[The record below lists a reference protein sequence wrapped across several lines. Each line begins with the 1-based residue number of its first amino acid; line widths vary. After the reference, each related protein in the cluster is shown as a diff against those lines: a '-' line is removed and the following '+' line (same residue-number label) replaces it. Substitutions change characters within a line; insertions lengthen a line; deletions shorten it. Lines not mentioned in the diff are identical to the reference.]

1 MARRSFKK
9 DKGIKALHEGKRI
22 SSNGN
27 TYYEYRKNR
36 SDKDRRKKFENG
48 GGVGGYYVEF
58 DGENWQSVFPENES
72 QNSQLH
78 SSKEEAIDYM
88 VNEFGIERNNITII
102 DEMKNGGGLFGTSRS
117 KSALAKDHKYFN
129 KNEKHEVQ
137 YAKRFKRR
145 KKTYDKYE
153 NGGGVEW
160 SNDENE
166 ALGKWLLSSKDGN
179 EILKKAKNSSEL
191 ENLVRDYAN
200 KKGGVAGLEI
210 DNEDE
215 GLEWVTFSDLWK
227 EIKENK
233 TKYSNGG
240 GVGNS
245 FGEIYN
251 RVVQYIIDKED
262 MSREDAVE
270 LVDSKETWLRDM
282 IEFHE
287 EYDTETLAEGIT
299 SDMGEMKRG
308 GIFGFGT
315 SRSKSAL
322 AKDRKYF
329 NKNEKHEVQ
338 YAKTFKRRKKTYD
351 KYEKGGGVDEE
362 FDIDEKVIV
371 NGKEGNIVSMLGKET
386 KDPNELDWYEIK
398 FNDGSSDHYPV
409 TEIKKY
415 SNGGGVGDFE
425 NEPLYL
431 VKYITT
437 DGNVHEH
444 TLASY
449 GEGSKDDILETL
461 NKYTLNGKNV
471 SVLKLMSI
479 KRMDNV
485 MNGIY
490 ANGGGVGCGCTMRK
504 PLPKLEYKYGG
515 ELTDE
520 NMVRENL
527 INGEIHSDILSE
539 IIGRKPNYPNE
550 IVGAIVLTKCFL
562 RPYYRIS

>member
-22 SSNGN
+22 SSEGN

-48 GGVGGYYVEF
+48 GGVGKKIELEIINVDKFDKFYDEVGYTK
-58 DGENWQSVFPENES
+58 
-72 QNSQLH
+72 
-78 SSKEEAIDYM
+78 KE
-88 VNEFGIERNNITII
+88 
-102 DEMKNGGGLFGTSRS
+102 LS
-117 KSALAKDHKYFN
+117 LP
-129 KNEKHEVQ
+129 
-137 YAKRFKRR
+137 
-145 KKTYDKYE
+145 YDKD
-153 NGGGVEW
+153 GKVFT
-160 SNDENE
+160 STNDKSIAET
-166 ALGKWLLSSKDGN
+166 LKDSGM
-179 EILKKAKNSSEL
+179 
-191 ENLVRDYAN
+191 V
-200 KKGGVAGLEI
+200 
-210 DNEDE
+210 
-215 GLEWVTFSDLWK
+215 
-227 EIKENK
+227 
-233 TKYSNGG
+233 KYSNGG